1 MHLSMSK
8 RKQTGGCEKAE
19 ELLEKV
25 GLLDKKM
32 IIRTV
37 YQGTKAARRDCE
49 GAGDESG
56 YHAV

>member
-1 MHLSMSK
+1 MSK
-8 RKQTGGCEKAE
+8 RKQTGGSEKAE

-25 GLLDKKM
+25 GLIDKKM

-37 YQGTKAARRDCE
+37 YQGAKAARCDCE

-56 YHAV
+56 HHAV